1 MDNSLI
7 LPSLKQVSFLKT
19 GGHPISRHNTPSRT
33 LKIREIM
40 KYDSV
45 CSIRDV
51 HMASIQMPRRAD
63 LSLTKQ
69 SIKNVSLFP
78 NFFDNKLMSE

>member
-1 MDNSLI
+1 
-7 LPSLKQVSFLKT
+7 
-19 GGHPISRHNTPSRT
+19 
-33 LKIREIM
+33 M

-45 CSIRDV
+45 YSIRDV

-78 NFFDNKLMSE
+78 NFFDKKLMSE